1 MLMKTLAL
9 FIVKMFLVSKM
20 IMIMMISAFDQHD
33 DGDDQH
39 DDGDDQDDDGVDDK

>member
-9 FIVKMFLVSKM
+9 LIVKMLLVSKM
-20 IMIMMISAFDQHD
+20 IMIMMISAFDHHD